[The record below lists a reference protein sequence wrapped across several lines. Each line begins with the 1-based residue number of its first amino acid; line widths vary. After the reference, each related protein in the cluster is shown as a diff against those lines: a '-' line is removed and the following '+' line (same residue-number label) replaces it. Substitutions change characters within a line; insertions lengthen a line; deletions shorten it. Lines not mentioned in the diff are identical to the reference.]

1 MKTSV
6 MTFSQAIGDGIVVE
20 MERDP
25 NVYVVGEDVW
35 GSRGGNFL
43 VTKAPYEKF
52 GSARVFDTPIS
63 ETAILGHAVGAAM
76 VGLRPIV
83 EIMFVDFMGVCFDE
97 LMNQAAKLRYM
108 TGGQVGVPLVIR
120 TADGAGLGAAAQ
132 HSQSLEGLLTHIPGL
147 KVVCPSTPGE
157 AKGLLASAVRDDN
170 PVVFLEHKG
179 LYGLEGDVPQGEY
192 LVPLGKADVKRE
204 GMDVTIVTWSAMVH
218 AALSAAESLSGDG
231 VDAEVIDLRS
241 LVPLD
246 KAAILESV
254 GKTHRAVI
262 VHEAARTSGF
272 GAEVAAL
279 LADEGFDLLDAP
291 VRRVTALD
299 TPIPFSPPLEA
310 ECLPN
315 ADKIR
320 AAVLSSLN

>member
-6 MTFSQAIGDGIVVE
+6 MTFSHAIGDSIVVE

-25 NVYVVGEDVW
+25 DVYVAGEDVW
-35 GSRGGNFL
+35 GARGGNFL
-43 VTKAPYEKF
+43 VTKAPYEAF
-52 GSARVFDTPIS
+52 GPKRVLDTPIS

-76 VGLRPIV
+76 VGLRPII

-108 TGGQVGVPLVIR
+108 TGGQVDIPLVIR

-147 KVVCPSTPGE
+147 KVVCASTPAE

-179 LYGLEGDVPQGEY
+179 LYGLEGDVPEGEY
-192 LVPLGKADVKRE
+192 VVPLGKADVKRE
-204 GMDVTIVTWSAMVH
+204 GTDVTIVTWSAMVH
-218 AALSAAESLSGDG
+218 EALSAAELLSAEG
-231 VDAEVIDLRS
+231 VDVEVIDLRS

-246 KAAILESV
+246 TAAILESV
-254 GKTHRAVI
+254 GKTHRVVI

-279 LADEGFDLLDAP
+279 MADEGFDLLDAP
-291 VRRVTALD
+291 VRRVTGLD

-315 ADKIR
+315 AGKIK
-320 AAVLSSLN
+320 AEVLAGLN

>member
-25 NVYVVGEDVW
+25 NVYVAGEDVW
-35 GSRGGNFL
+35 GARGGNFL

-52 GSARVFDTPIS
+52 GPGRVFDTPIS
-63 ETAILGHAVGAAM
+63 ETAILGHAVGAAI

-108 TGGQVGVPLVIR
+108 TGGQVDVPIVIR

-147 KVVCPSTPGE
+147 KVVCPSTPAE

-179 LYGLEGDVPQGEY
+179 LYGLEGDVPEGEY
-192 LVPLGKADVKRE
+192 AVPLGMADVKRK
-204 GMDVTIVTWSAMVH
+204 GSDITIVTWSAMVH
-218 AALSAAESLSGDG
+218 EAMSAAELLSAEG
-231 VDAEVIDLRS
+231 VEAEVIDLRS

-246 KAAILESV
+246 TGALLESV
-254 GKTHRAVI
+254 ARTHRLLI
-262 VHEAARTSGF
+262 VHEAVRTSGF

-279 LADEGFDLLDAP
+279 MADEGFDLLDAP
-291 VRRVTALD
+291 IRRVAALD

-320 AAVLSSLN
+320 AAVVASFN

>member
-25 NVYVVGEDVW
+25 NVYVAGEDVW
-35 GSRGGNFL
+35 GARGGNFL

-52 GSARVFDTPIS
+52 GPARVLDTPIS

-108 TGGQVGVPLVIR
+108 TGGQVDMPLVIR
-120 TADGAGLGAAAQ
+120 CADGAGLGAAAQ

-147 KVVCPSTPGE
+147 KVVCASTPAE
-157 AKGLLASAVRDDN
+157 AKGLLTSAVRDDN

-179 LYGLEGDVPQGEY
+179 LYGLEGDVPEGEH

-204 GMDVTIVTWSAMVH
+204 GADVTIVTWSAMVH
-218 AALSAAESLSGDG
+218 EALRAAQLLSGDG
-231 VDAEVIDLRS
+231 VDVEVVDLRS

-246 KAAILESV
+246 TATILESV
-254 GKTHRAVI
+254 GKTHRVVI
-262 VHEAARTSGF
+262 VHEAARTCGF
-272 GAEVAAL
+272 GAEVSAL
-279 LADEGFDLLDAP
+279 MADEGFDLLDAP
-291 VRRVTALD
+291 VRRVTGLD

-320 AAVLSSLN
+320 AAVVAGLN